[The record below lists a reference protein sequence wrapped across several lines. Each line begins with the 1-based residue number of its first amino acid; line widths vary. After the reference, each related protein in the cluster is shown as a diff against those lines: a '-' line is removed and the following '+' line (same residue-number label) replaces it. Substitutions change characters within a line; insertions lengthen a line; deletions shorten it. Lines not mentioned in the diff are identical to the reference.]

1 MNAEK
6 LISVNMIQSFY
17 INALS
22 LSSWNSTGKGGT
34 ITDNAFELWSMTN
47 LEQGESDFYRCCVSH

>member
-1 MNAEK
+1 MAK
-6 LISVNMIQSFY
+6 RISANMILFFY
-17 INALS
+17 INVLF

-47 LEQGESDFYRCCVSH
+47 LEQGEYVFRGSSV

>member
-47 LEQGESDFYRCCVSH
+47 LEQGKSDF